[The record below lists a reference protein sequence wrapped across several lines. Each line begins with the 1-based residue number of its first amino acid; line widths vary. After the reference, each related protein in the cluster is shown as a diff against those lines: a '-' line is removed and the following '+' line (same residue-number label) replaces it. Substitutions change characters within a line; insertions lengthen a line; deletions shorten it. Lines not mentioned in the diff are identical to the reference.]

1 VGRRTVSQF
10 LISIDD
16 ALRALAEAR
25 TPEQLIDLSNRAEA
39 LRRYAQRARLGMAA
53 QNRCAELRLRAERTL
68 GQYLTGTPRNSG
80 GRPKPVPLG
89 NGFPTLEDLGITRK
103 LSHRAQRIAAVPTTE
118 FEWYLRTAHKQE
130 WEITTRLLLR
140 PYERRQTT
148 EENRQRVIGGRV
160 DDLIDFARN
169 GPKMGCIVVD
179 PSWPMR
185 NALPYLAIDQRN
197 LKDLPIPDLAAE
209 RCHLH
214 LWTLPNRHHVLAYEI
229 IEHWGF
235 RPVSEFVWVKPSLG
249 RGSYWRMSH
258 ETLVTAV
265 RSDNDRF
272 DDRWLRSWVEAPRGR
287 HSEKPESVRAL
298 IERASPAPRLE
309 LFARTRATGWYAWGH
324 EIADRLINQG
334 VEL

>member
-1 VGRRTVSQF
+1 M
-10 LISIDD
+10 ISIDD

-25 TPEQLIDLSNRAEA
+25 TPEELIILSNKAEA

-53 QNRCAELRLRAERTL
+53 QNRCAEIRLRAERGL
-68 GQYLTGTPRNSG
+68 GQYLSGTPRNLG
-80 GRPKPVPLG
+80 GRPKPVPAG
-89 NGFPTLEDLGITRK
+89 NGFPTLQDLGITRK
-103 LSHRAQRIAAVPTTE
+103 LSQRAQRIAGVPPAE
-118 FEWYLRTAHKQE
+118 FERYLRTAHEQE
-130 WEITTRLLLR
+130 WEITTRLLFR
-140 PYERRQTT
+140 PHERRQTT
-148 EENRQRVIGGRV
+148 EKNRQLVVGGRV

-185 NALPYLAIDQRN
+185 NALPYLAIDLRH
-197 LKDLPIPDLAAE
+197 LKDLPIPNLAAE

-249 RGSYWRMSH
+249 RGNYWRMSH

-265 RSDNDRF
+265 RSENDRF
-272 DDRWLRSWVEAPRGR
+272 DDCWLRSWIEAPRGR
-287 HSEKPESVRAL
+287 HSEKPEAIRKFL
-298 IERASPAPRLE
+298 ERASPPPRLE
-309 LFARTRATGWYAWGH
+309 LFARKRVPGWYSWGH
-324 EIADRLINQG
+324 EIAGSLIDQTAD
-334 VEL
+334 

>member
-1 VGRRTVSQF
+1 VSQF

-25 TPEQLIDLSNRAEA
+25 APEQLIDLSNRAEA
-39 LRRYAQRARLGMAA
+39 LRRYAQRARLGLTA
-53 QNRCAELRLRAERTL
+53 QNRCAEIRLRAERKL
-68 GQYLTGTPRNSG
+68 GEFLAGTPRNSG
-80 GRPKPVPLG
+80 GRPKPVPLV

-103 LSHRAQRIAAVPTTE
+103 LSHRAQRIAAVSTTE
-118 FEWYLRTAHKQE
+118 FERYLRIAHEQE
-130 WEITTRLLLR
+130 WEITTRLLFR
-140 PYERRQTT
+140 GYERRQQT
-148 EENRQRVIGGRV
+148 EKNSQQVVGGVV

-185 NALPYLAIDQRN
+185 NALPYSAIDVHT
-197 LKDLPIPDLAAE
+197 LKNLPIPLLAAE

-235 RPVSEFVWVKPSLG
+235 RPVSEFVWVKSSLG

-265 RSDNDRF
+265 RSENDRF
-272 DDRWLRSWVEAPRGR
+272 DDRWLPSWLEAPRGR
-287 HSEKPESVRAL
+287 HSEKPDAVRAL
-298 IERASPAPRLE
+298 IERPSPGPRLE
-309 LFARTRATGWYAWGH
+309 LFARRRTTGWYSWGH
-324 EIADRLINQG
+324 EISDPLIHQSM
-334 VEL
+334 E